1 MCAGGSEARRGSAA
15 ADMRSVRRCS
25 AVLALLPL
33 LARLGSALPA
43 EPRLDERDAGAAEA
57 ALEQVVDSI
66 RERLMR
72 ELGVTDNKP
81 VLVSTVRSP
90 V

>member
-1 MCAGGSEARRGSAA
+1 MCP
-15 ADMRSVRRCS
+15 VRRCS
-25 AVLALLPL
+25 AVWALLSL
-33 LARLGSALPA
+33 LVVKFGSALPA
-43 EPRLDERDAGAAEA
+43 EPRLDERDAEA

-81 VLVSTVRSP
+81 ELVSTVAGLMASGGISG
-90 V
+90 